1 MGIAGAHQAAHHSMQ
16 GDPMASNEN
25 VSPVVIKKLLKDIRE
40 FEKDKP
46 EGITLI
52 INEENI
58 TDIQAQMSG
67 PESTPYEGGMFTIK
81 LVLGADFPQAAP
93 RGYLLTKIFHP
104 NIAPNGDICVNT
116 LKRDWKPDTTLKK
129 ILMVI
134 RCLLIEPGPD
144 SALNEEA
151 AVLMQEDFEAYSK
164 RARLMTKVHA
174 LGVAESA
181 DVPEDPGC
189 AETKAAKPA
198 KVKTGAAKKKKKL
211 TDRL

>member
-1 MGIAGAHQAAHHSMQ
+1 
-16 GDPMASNEN
+16 

-46 EGITLI
+46 EGITLEV
-52 INEENI
+52 NEENI
-58 TDIQAQMSG
+58 ADIQASITG
-67 PESTPYEGGMFTIK
+67 PESTPYEGGTFLVK
-81 LVLGADFPQAAP
+81 LVLGPDFPAAAP
-93 RGYLLTKIFHP
+93 RGYFLTKIFHP

-174 LGVAESA
+174 TGASEEQPTEDVEGVNATA
-181 DVPEDPGC
+181 
-189 AETKAAKPA
+189 TAAKVSKA
-198 KVKTGAAKKKKKL
+198 KGGAAKKKKKL

>member
-1 MGIAGAHQAAHHSMQ
+1 MGEERSAMA
-16 GDPMASNEN
+16 ASNEN
-25 VSPVVIKKLLKDIRE
+25 VAPNVIKKLLKDIHE

-46 EGITLI
+46 EGITLEV
-52 INEENI
+52 NEENI
-58 TDIQAQMSG
+58 ADIQASITG
-67 PESTPYEGGMFTIK
+67 PESTPYEGGVFRVK
-81 LVLGADFPQAAP
+81 LVLGPDFPQAAP
-93 RGYLLTKIFHP
+93 RGYFLTKVFHP

-116 LKRDWKPDTTLKK
+116 LKRDWRPDTTLKK

-134 RCLLIEPGPD
+134 RCLMIEPGPD

-174 LGVAESA
+174 MGMEAPQEEEAES
-181 DVPEDPGC
+181 VDP
-189 AETKAAKPA
+189 KVAAKTA
-198 KVKTGAAKKKKKL
+198 KIKNGVAKKKKKL

>member
-1 MGIAGAHQAAHHSMQ
+1 MGEERSAMA
-16 GDPMASNEN
+16 ASNEN
-25 VSPVVIKKLLKDIRE
+25 VAPNVIKKLLKDIHE

-46 EGITLI
+46 EGITLEL
-52 INEENI
+52 NEDNI
-58 TDIQAQMSG
+58 VDIQATMTG
-67 PESTPYEGGMFTIK
+67 PASTPYEGGIFRLK
-81 LVLGADFPQAAP
+81 LVLGPDFPQAAP
-93 RGYLLTKIFHP
+93 RGYFLTKIFHP

-116 LKRDWKPDTTLKK
+116 LKRDWKPDTSLKK

-174 LGVAESA
+174 LGIVEPAADLAE
-181 DVPEDPGC
+181 EDPAF
-189 AETKAAKPA
+189 AEMKAAKPA

>member
-1 MGIAGAHQAAHHSMQ
+1 VQ
-16 GDPMASNEN
+16 ASNEN
-25 VSPVVIKKLLKDIRE
+25 VAPNVIKKLLKDIRE
-40 FEKDKP
+40 FQKDAP
-46 EGITLI
+46 EGISLVL
-52 INEENI
+52 NDDNI
-58 TDIQAQMSG
+58 ADIQATMTG
-67 PESTPYEGGMFTIK
+67 PESTPYEGGVFRVK
-81 LVLGADFPQAAP
+81 LVLGPEFPQKAP
-93 RGYLLTKIFHP
+93 RGYFLTKIFHP

-174 LGVAESA
+174 MGIEPAAEEHDEASTEQVA
-181 DVPEDPGC
+181 
-189 AETKAAKPA
+189 TKVGKP
-198 KVKTGAAKKKKKL
+198 KGGAAKKKKKL

>member
-1 MGIAGAHQAAHHSMQ
+1 MS
-16 GDPMASNEN
+16 ASNEN

-46 EGITLI
+46 EGITLEV
-52 INEENI
+52 NEENI
-58 TDIQAQMSG
+58 TDIQASMTG
-67 PESTPYEGGMFTIK
+67 PESTPYEGGIFHVK
-81 LVLGADFPQAAP
+81 LVLGSDFPQAAP
-93 RGYLLTKIFHP
+93 RGYFLTKIFHP

-151 AVLMQEDFEAYSK
+151 AVLMQEDFEAYSR
-164 RARLMTKVHA
+164 RARLMTTVHA
-174 LGVAESA
+174 IGGECEGEPAEDSEVM
-181 DVPEDPGC
+181 DS
-189 AETKAAKPA
+189 KAIAKPP
-198 KVKTGAAKKKKKL
+198 KNKTGAAKKKKKL

>member
-1 MGIAGAHQAAHHSMQ
+1 MGEERSAMA
-16 GDPMASNEN
+16 ASNEN
-25 VSPVVIKKLLKDIRE
+25 VAPNVIKKLLKDIHE

-46 EGITLI
+46 EGITLEL
-52 INEENI
+52 NEDNI
-58 TDIQAQMSG
+58 ADIQATLTG
-67 PESTPYEGGMFTIK
+67 PESTPYEGGVFRVK
-81 LVLGADFPQAAP
+81 LVLGPDFPQAAP
-93 RGYLLTKIFHP
+93 RGYFLTKVFHP

-134 RCLLIEPGPD
+134 RCLMIEPGPD

-174 LGVAESA
+174 MGAGDEEKEAGEGAEA
-181 DVPEDPGC
+181 DP
-189 AETKAAKPA
+189 AAKVA
-198 KVKTGAAKKKKKL
+198 SKVKSGAAK
-211 TDRL
+211 

>member
-1 MGIAGAHQAAHHSMQ
+1 MGEA
-16 GDPMASNEN
+16 MASNEN
-25 VSPVVIKKLLKDIRE
+25 VAPNVIKKLLKDIRE
-40 FEKDKP
+40 FEKEKP
-46 EGITLI
+46 EGITLTL
-52 INEENI
+52 NEDNI
-58 TDIQAQMSG
+58 ADIQATMTG
-67 PESTPYEGGMFTIK
+67 PESTPYEGGVFRVK
-81 LVLGADFPQAAP
+81 LVLGPDFPQAAP
-93 RGYLLTKIFHP
+93 RGYFLTKIFHP

-174 LGVAESA
+174 LGAAEPA
-181 DVPEDPGC
+181 
-189 AETKAAKPA
+189 AEAPVEAEAEGAEGKAAKPA

>member
-1 MGIAGAHQAAHHSMQ
+1 
-16 GDPMASNEN
+16 MASNEN

-46 EGITLI
+46 EGITLEV
-52 INEENI
+52 NEENI
-58 TDIQAQMSG
+58 ADIQASITG
-67 PESTPYEGGMFTIK
+67 PESTPYEGGTFLVK
-81 LVLGADFPQAAP
+81 LVLGPDFPAAAP
-93 RGYLLTKIFHP
+93 RGYFLTKIFHP

-174 LGVAESA
+174 TGASEEQPTEDVEGVNATA
-181 DVPEDPGC
+181 
-189 AETKAAKPA
+189 TAAKVSKA
-198 KVKTGAAKKKKKL
+198 KGGAAKKKKKL

>member
-1 MGIAGAHQAAHHSMQ
+1 
-16 GDPMASNEN
+16 MASQEN
-25 VSPVVIKKLLKDIRE
+25 VAPAVIKKLLKDIRE

-46 EGITLI
+46 EGIKLE

-58 TDIQAQMSG
+58 ADIQATITG
-67 PESTPYEGGMFTIK
+67 PDSTPYEGGSFRLK
-81 LVLGADFPQAAP
+81 LVLGADFPSAAP
-93 RGYLLTKIFHP
+93 RGYFLTKIFHP

-116 LKRDWKPDTTLKK
+116 LKRDWKPDTSLKK

-151 AVLMQEDFEAYSK
+151 AVLMQEDFDAYSK

-174 LGVAESA
+174 TISEDMGPAEDLA
-181 DVPEDPGC
+181 GGEVG
-189 AETKAAKPA
+189 AEAAVAAKT
-198 KVKTGAAKKKKKL
+198 KTKGAAKKKKKL

>member
-1 MGIAGAHQAAHHSMQ
+1 MQ
-16 GDPMASNEN
+16 GDMASNEN
-25 VSPVVIKKLLKDIRE
+25 VSPVVIKKILKDVRE

-58 TDIQAQMSG
+58 ADIQATISG

-93 RGYLLTKIFHP
+93 RGYFLTKIFHP

-116 LKRDWKPDTTLKK
+116 LKRDWKPDYTLKK

-174 LGVAESA
+174 MGAVEEDKEASEGAGA
-181 DVPEDPGC
+181 DP
-189 AETKAAKPA
+189 AAKVASKA
-198 KVKTGAAKKKKKL
+198 KSGAAKKKKKL

>member
-1 MGIAGAHQAAHHSMQ
+1 
-16 GDPMASNEN
+16 MASQEN
-25 VSPVVIKKLLKDIRE
+25 VAPAVIKKLLKDIRE

-46 EGITLI
+46 EGIKLE

-58 TDIQAQMSG
+58 ADIQATITG
-67 PESTPYEGGMFTIK
+67 PDSTPYEGGSFRLK
-81 LVLGADFPQAAP
+81 LVLGADFPSAAP
-93 RGYLLTKIFHP
+93 RGYFLTKIFHP

-116 LKRDWKPDTTLKK
+116 LKRDWKPDTSLKK

-151 AVLMQEDFEAYSK
+151 AVLMQEDFDAYSK

-174 LGVAESA
+174 TISEDMAPAEDLA
-181 DVPEDPGC
+181 GGEVG
-189 AETKAAKPA
+189 AEAAVAAKT
-198 KVKTGAAKKKKKL
+198 KTKGAAKKKKKL

>member
-1 MGIAGAHQAAHHSMQ
+1 
-16 GDPMASNEN
+16 MASQEN
-25 VSPVVIKKLLKDIRE
+25 VAPVVIKKLLKDIRE

-46 EGITLI
+46 EGITLE

-58 TDIQAQMSG
+58 ADIQATISG
-67 PESTPYEGGMFTIK
+67 PDSTPYEGGTFRLK
-81 LVLGADFPQAAP
+81 LVLGPDFPQAAP
-93 RGYLLTKIFHP
+93 RGYFLTKIFHP

-116 LKRDWKPDTTLKK
+116 LKRDWNPATTLKK

-151 AVLMQEDFEAYSK
+151 AVLMQEDFDAYSK

-174 LGVAESA
+174 TCEEVAEPVA
-181 DVPEDPGC
+181 DAEGAELDPE
-189 AETKAAKPA
+189 AKVAAKA
-198 KVKTGAAKKKKKL
+198 KPKGAAKKKKKL

>member
-1 MGIAGAHQAAHHSMQ
+1 MGILSILVRKLSRK
-16 GDPMASNEN
+16 GDMASNEN

-58 TDIQAQMSG
+58 TDIQAQISG

-93 RGYLLTKIFHP
+93 RGYFLTKIFHP

-174 LGVAESA
+174 TISEDMAAPADDMAGGEVGAEA
-181 DVPEDPGC
+181 AV
-189 AETKAAKPA
+189 AAKT
-198 KVKTGAAKKKKKL
+198 KTKGAAKK
-211 TDRL
+211 

>member
-1 MGIAGAHQAAHHSMQ
+1 MGEERSAMA
-16 GDPMASNEN
+16 ASNEN
-25 VSPVVIKKLLKDIRE
+25 VAPNVIKKLLKDIHE

-46 EGITLI
+46 EGITLEL
-52 INEENI
+52 NEDNI
-58 TDIQAQMSG
+58 ADIQATLTG
-67 PESTPYEGGMFTIK
+67 PESTPYEGGVFRVK
-81 LVLGADFPQAAP
+81 LVLGPDFPQAAP
-93 RGYLLTKIFHP
+93 RGYFLTKVFHP

-174 LGVAESA
+174 MGIELAAEEHDESA
-181 DVPEDPGC
+181 TEQV
-189 AETKAAKPA
+189 ATKVGKL
-198 KVKTGAAKKKKKL
+198 KGGAAKKKKKL
-211 TDRL
+211 TDR

>member
-1 MGIAGAHQAAHHSMQ
+1 
-16 GDPMASNEN
+16 MASNEN

-46 EGITLI
+46 EGITLK
-52 INEENI
+52 INDENI
-58 TDIQAQMSG
+58 ADIQAVISG

-81 LVLGADFPQAAP
+81 LVLGGDFPQAAP
-93 RGYLLTKIFHP
+93 RGYFLTKIFHP

-174 LGVAESA
+174 MGVVEEAKEDGEGAE
-181 DVPEDPGC
+181 
-189 AETKAAKPA
+189 AEAAAKVSA
-198 KVKTGAAKKKKKL
+198 KAKTGEAKKKKKKL

>member
-1 MGIAGAHQAAHHSMQ
+1 MGEA
-16 GDPMASNEN
+16 MASNEN
-25 VSPVVIKKLLKDIRE
+25 VAPNVIKKLLKDIRE
-40 FEKDKP
+40 FEKEKP
-46 EGITLI
+46 EGIKLEL
-52 INEENI
+52 NEDNI
-58 TDIQAQMSG
+58 ADIQASITG
-67 PESTPYEGGMFTIK
+67 PESTPYEGGVFRVK
-81 LVLGADFPQAAP
+81 LVLGPDFPQAAP
-93 RGYLLTKIFHP
+93 RGYFLTKIFHP

-174 LGVAESA
+174 TGASEEQ
-181 DVPEDPGC
+181 PTEDPC
-189 AETKAAKPA
+189 VEMSAKPTKAKA
-198 KVKTGAAKKKKKL
+198 GAAKKKKKL